1 MGGACPSAVDLWANH
16 TPAYHLN
23 GTCSEQFDLSQPNP
37 CPCTCPCIWIYFN
50 DGGELLGAGTYG
62 GYTFTEEAVRIIT
75 DHDQSAAPLAMYIAF
90 LNIHPPLQVPQ
101 NYVEMQRNVS
111 ACPGHLCSEPS
122 KVKENAYISFCDAI
136 LY

>member
-1 MGGACPSAVDLWANH
+1 M
-16 TPAYHLN
+16 
-23 GTCSEQFDLSQPNP
+23 
-37 CPCTCPCIWIYFN
+37 WIYFN
-50 DGGELLGAGTYG
+50 DRGELLGAGTYG

-90 LNIHPPLQVPQ
+90 QNIHPPLQVPQ

-122 KVKENAYISFCDAI
+122 KVKHGNVFFAMPFYTKNAIILPRQARTNIGKALKNSVRYRSLYIR
-136 LY
+136 